1 MWKSLSCV
9 WLFVIPR
16 TIQSME
22 FSRLDRI
29 LEWVAIP
36 FSRGS
41 SQTRDWTWVS
51 HIVGSCFTIWATR
64 EVNVPLVSP
73 IFLKRSLD
81 FPILL
86 FSSISLHWLLRKPFL
101 SLLAILWNFAFMWVY
116 LSFSP
121 LPFTS
126 LLFTAICKAYSDN
139 HFTFLCVSFS
149 WGWTWSLSPVQ
160 CHKPLSIVL

>member
-1 MWKSLSCV
+1 MSDSLRPHGLYSP
-9 WLFVIPR
+9 WNSLA
-16 TIQSME
+16 
-22 FSRLDRI
+22 RI
-29 LEWVAIP
+29 LEWRVFP

-51 HIVGSCFTIWATR
+51 HIVGSCLTIWATR

>member
-1 MWKSLSCV
+1 MNCSLPGSSIHGI
-9 WLFVIPR
+9 F
-16 TIQSME
+16 QA
-22 FSRLDRI
+22 RI
-29 LEWVAIP
+29 LEWVAIS